1 MPDMPELHVFEY
13 ATVRVVPRVEREEFV
28 NVGVILLCQ
37 RLQFLRAQLVLPE
50 TRLQAL
56 AGKQLHLGEL
66 TERLRS
72 FERICRGWPDG
83 GVIGQLGLAERFR
96 WLTAQRSTVVQT
108 SAVHPGLC
116 ADAGAT
122 LARLFEQLVA

>member
-1 MPDMPELHVFEY
+1 MPELHVFEY

-37 RLQFLRAQLVLPE
+37 RLQFLQTQLLLPE
-50 TRLQAL
+50 TRLRAL
-56 AGKQLHLGEL
+56 AGEHLHLGEL

-72 FERICRGWPDG
+72 FERICRGQPDG
-83 GVIGQLGLAERFR
+83 GIIGQLNLAERFR

-108 SAVHPGLC
+108 SPVHPGLC
-116 ADAGAT
+116 VDAAAT
-122 LARLFEQLVA
+122 LTRLVEQLVA